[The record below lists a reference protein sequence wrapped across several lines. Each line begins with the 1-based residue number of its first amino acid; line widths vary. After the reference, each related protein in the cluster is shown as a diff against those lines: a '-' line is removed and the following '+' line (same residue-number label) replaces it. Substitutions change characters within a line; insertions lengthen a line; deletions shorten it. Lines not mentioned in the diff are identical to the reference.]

1 MAVISRKRL
10 WLNHNIRSWSTIIS
24 IPFLSCVF
32 LLISTIFIECMSQM
46 FQIFFVFHLI
56 ILFETNSS
64 WLIYE
69 SIKTLES
76 LTLIISNV
84 SFPGNTMLSC
94 FFFSFLIIYL
104 YFLIPK
110 VVTKIFIPTAE
121 LEILTGT
128 QPNEANEEVETLIM
142 EAKISMSLI

>member
-1 MAVISRKRL
+1 M
-10 WLNHNIRSWSTIIS
+10 
-24 IPFLSCVF
+24 
-32 LLISTIFIECMSQM
+32 
-46 FQIFFVFHLI
+46 
-56 ILFETNSS
+56 
-64 WLIYE
+64 
-69 SIKTLES
+69 
-76 LTLIISNV
+76 

-121 LEILTGT
+121 LKIPTGT
-128 QPNEANEEVETLIM
+128 QPNEANEEVGTLIM